1 MPICHTDAYMTFG
14 VSLYTLHHK
23 KHTIHCKDQKANTS
37 LHYLRAGRALDTVIK
52 TVEQITHWIWLSESP
67 IVFTRFFLIPP
78 DLIRNP
84 GYKPA
89 GWHAGSPQKSR
100 SGY

>member
-37 LHYLRAGRALDTVIK
+37 LHYLRAGRALDTVK
-52 TVEQITHWIWLSESP
+52 TVEQITH
-67 IVFTRFFLIPP
+67 
-78 DLIRNP
+78 
-84 GYKPA
+84 
-89 GWHAGSPQKSR
+89 
-100 SGY
+100 